1 MMEVLI
7 IFGLS
12 ITIYAFYDK
21 WRNLIHVI
29 DHLLGLNLN
38 ETRKWKVYVSIFLA
52 LVASVIA
59 AAAVSRVSG
68 DC

>member
-1 MMEVLI
+1 MP
-7 IFGLS
+7 
-12 ITIYAFYDK
+12 FYDK

-29 DHLLGLNLN
+29 DNLLGLDLN

-52 LVASVIA
+52 FVASVIA
-59 AAAVSRVSG
+59 AAAVSRISG